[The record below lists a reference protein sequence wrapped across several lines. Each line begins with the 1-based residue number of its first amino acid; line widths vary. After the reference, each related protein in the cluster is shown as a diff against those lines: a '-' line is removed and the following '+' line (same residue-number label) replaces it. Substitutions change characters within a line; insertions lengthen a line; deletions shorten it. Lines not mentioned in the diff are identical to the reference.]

1 MSNTTTDQ
9 TMEIHIAVADSKISS
24 IVTGQSYNPEIYND
38 LMVNTMKAYDN
49 ALTIAIK
56 HGYAF
61 LINEDDLIDEDDNT
75 EEDPQPDDNE

>member
-1 MSNTTTDQ
+1 MPNIITDQ
-9 TMEIHIAVADSKISS
+9 TMEIHIGVADSKISS

-61 LINEDDLIDEDDNT
+61 TTTDDLIDDDDEEDADTDDN
-75 EEDPQPDDNE
+75 N